1 MRIGELVAKT
11 GVPKE
16 TLHFYIREGLLP
28 KPRRSRGRIP
38 DYTESH
44 LRRVLW
50 IRELRE
56 EFFLPIPEI
65 KKILRQNRRQS
76 RSDRAVSEFHNRY
89 FRPLDRLLSREV
101 VGRRA
106 FCEATGLGRKWL
118 EVMESWGIITAE
130 SRGGRPA
137 YARDDVI
144 LGRLIVD
151 MDRLGFGPKDG
162 YNPRELKRVAD
173 FLRRFVRSSHRAY
186 YEKRLTALP
195 SDDHAEKGAQF
206 VEIMSL
212 FFYHL
217 YRKLVREE
225 FARLRGRA
233 APPSPGGAGRANPR

>member
-1 MRIGELVAKT
+1 MRIGELVEKT

-16 TLHFYIREGLLP
+16 TLHFYIRQGLLP
-28 KPRRSRGRIP
+28 RPRRAQGRLP
-38 DYTESH
+38 DYSEAH

-76 RSDRAVSEFHNRY
+76 RSDRAVSAFHNRY

-118 EVMESWGIITAE
+118 EVMEDWGVLAAE

-137 YARDDVI
+137 YSADDVI
-144 LGRLIVD
+144 LARLIVD

-173 FLRRFVRSSHRAY
+173 FLRRFVRTSHRAY

-195 SDDHAEKGAQF
+195 TDDLAEKGAQF

-225 FARLRGRA
+225 FARLRARPAARPDRA
-233 APPSPGGAGRANPR
+233 ARKETRR

>member
-1 MRIGELVAKT
+1 MRIGELVKKT

-16 TLHFYIREGLLP
+16 TLHFYIRQGLLP
-28 KPRRSRGRIP
+28 RPRRVKGRLP
-38 DYTESH
+38 DYSESH
-44 LRRVLW
+44 IRRVLW

-76 RSDRAVSEFHNRY
+76 RSDRAVSAFHNRY
-89 FRPLDRLLSREV
+89 FRPLDRLLSREI

-118 EVMESWGIITAE
+118 EVMEDWGIVTAG

-137 YARDDVI
+137 YSGDDVI
-144 LGRLIVD
+144 IGRLIVD

-173 FLRRFVRSSHRAY
+173 FLRRFVRTSHRTY
-186 YEKRLTALP
+186 YEKRLNALP
-195 SDDHAEKGAQF
+195 TDDLAEKGAQF

-225 FARLRGRA
+225 FARLRTRS
-233 APPSPGGAGRANPR
+233 APKVPAGDRRQTRR